1 MDITI
6 ASDAHTDRGMISAI
20 LLAAGESRRMGE
32 FKQLLAYAGRTFV
45 ESCVDSLLASRADE
59 VIVVTGHR
67 AADVRQALGA
77 RPVRFAHNKD
87 YGEGM
92 SASVKCGVAAL
103 APAARAVL
111 VALVDQPQIDAAII
125 NRVIAEYERRLP
137 LVVIPTYA
145 GRNGHPVLLDLRL
158 RDELLSFDPAQGLRQ
173 VIHSHR
179 ADTLHTEVATEAVL
193 TDFDYPEDYQRLVR
207 D

>member
-6 ASDAHTDRGMISAI
+6 AHDDHKDRVMISAI

-32 FKQLLAYAGRTFV
+32 FKQLLTYAGRTFV
-45 ESCVDSLLASRADE
+45 ESCVDSLLASRVDE
-59 VIVVTGHR
+59 VVVVTGHR
-67 AADVRQALGA
+67 DADVRKAVGA
-77 RPVRFAHNKD
+77 RPVRFAYNKD
-87 YGEGM
+87 YREGM

-111 VALVDQPQIDAAII
+111 VSLVDQPQIDSAII
-125 NRVIAEYERRLP
+125 NRVIAEYERQSP
-137 LVVIPTYA
+137 LIVIPTYA
-145 GRNGHPVLLDLRL
+145 GRNGHPVLIDLRL
-158 RDELLSFDPAQGLRQ
+158 RDELLSFDPTQGLRQ

-193 TDFDYPEDYQRLVR
+193 TDFDYPEDYQRLVKN
-207 D
+207 